1 MQKICYTII
10 VQWLQSHTRNLAGSE
25 YYHNKGGNLVARTL
39 LDKELQELDT
49 QIIRLGSLVDDAL
62 AKALE
67 TLETG
72 DLAISGLVIEADAVI
87 DSLRAAIE
95 EHTIRLLT
103 LQQPLGGRDLRF
115 LTSALSIA
123 GDLERTGDGAAGIA
137 TIILRMTPLRV
148 NETTPIKIE
157 DHTVNGADDGVEI
170 TEASIL
176 RGILDLGYEA
186 RKVFRGTMEAFANR
200 DVNAARYIWEEDDVV
215 DVRYHLVRHDLMTML
230 AGARAIPALQND
242 ALILQRATYLLWIAH
257 KLERVADHSGNICE
271 RIVFIVEGE
280 TSIKRSQE

>member
-1 MQKICYTII
+1 M
-10 VQWLQSHTRNLAGSE
+10 TRT
-25 YYHNKGGNLVARTL
+25 V
-39 LDKELQELDT
+39 LDKELYELDA
-49 QIIRLGSLVDDAL
+49 QIIKLGSLVDDAL

-67 TLETG
+67 ALESG
-72 DLAISGLVIEADAVI
+72 DLAKSGLVIEADAII
-87 DSLRAAIE
+87 DSLRAAVE

-103 LQQPLGGRDLRF
+103 LQQPLGGRDLRY

-137 TIILRMTPLRV
+137 QIILRMTPLHSDTGTQV
-148 NETTPIKIE
+148 KVE
-157 DHTVNGADDGVEI
+157 DTSVGASGDGVEI

-176 RGILDLGYEA
+176 RGILDLGAEA
-186 RKVFRGTMEAFANR
+186 RRVLQGSMEAFAHR
-200 DVNAARYIWEEDDVV
+200 DVKAASYIWEEDDVV
-215 DVRYHLVRHDLMTML
+215 DVRYHLVRHDLMAMM

-242 ALILQRATYLLWIAH
+242 SLILQRATYLLWIAH

>member
-1 MQKICYTII
+1 MQVEHVFTVPFRENRCQREEVI
-10 VQWLQSHTRNLAGSE
+10 LM
-25 YYHNKGGNLVARTL
+25 ARTV
-39 LDKELQELDT
+39 LDQELEALDR
-49 QIIRLGSLVDDAL
+49 QIIQLGALVNDAL
-62 AKALE
+62 GKALE
-67 TLETG
+67 ALETG
-72 DLAISGLVIEADAVI
+72 DLAKSGLVIEGDAII
-87 DSLRAAIE
+87 DSLRVAVE

-137 TIILRMTPLRV
+137 QIILRMTPLRS
-148 NETTPIKIE
+148 NTEAPIKI
-157 DHTVNGADDGVEI
+157 ADTSMAHPGDNAEI
-170 TEASIL
+170 TEASHL

-186 RKVFRGTMEAFANR
+186 RKVFQGTMDAFARR
-200 DVNAARYIWEEDDVV
+200 DVKAARFIWEEDDVV
-215 DVRYHLVRHDLMTML
+215 DVRYHLVRHDLMALL

-271 RIVFIVEGE
+271 RVVFIVEGE
-280 TSIKRSQE
+280 TSIKPTQEK